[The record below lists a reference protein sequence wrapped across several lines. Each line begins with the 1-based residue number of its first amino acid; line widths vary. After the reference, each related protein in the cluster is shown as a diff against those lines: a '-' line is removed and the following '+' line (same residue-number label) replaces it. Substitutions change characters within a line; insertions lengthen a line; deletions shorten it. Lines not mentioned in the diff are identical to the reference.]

1 MTESSANARH
11 EGDEVESRISV
22 TDRPRPPL
30 ALDFCVPTR
39 SAPIDGRPAAQMQ
52 TAIRSAASSGVL
64 NCLGAAYA
72 YLMVFLLSRRAFG
85 ATCYSA
91 PVRVPVVFRPRPS
104 WPLANR
110 RPTIHERLRAVGS
123 HSLTC
128 VGGGG
133 VRWSQSESPCLGP
146 RVAPPLITPHA
157 TATRVAAAAST
168 TRFCSAA
175 RRGHWRA
182 AAAPTAG
189 TRAVS
194 PVLQQQPH
202 PCPRAVSPVAS
213 AASTSAPA
221 CSSDAQRRRG
231 ESRQPRQNKGLAGG

>member
-1 MTESSANARH
+1 MLFCSCACTGGVSPSS
-11 EGDEVESRISV
+11 V
-22 TDRPRPPL
+22 
-30 ALDFCVPTR
+30 
-39 SAPIDGRPAAQMQ
+39 M
-52 TAIRSAASSGVL
+52 
-64 NCLGAAYA
+64 
-72 YLMVFLLSRRAFG
+72 
-85 ATCYSA
+85 ATCEQASDDTRASA
-91 PVRVPVVFRPRPS
+91 GGGVAQ
-104 WPLANR
+104 LDQ
-110 RPTIHERLRAVGS
+110 L
-123 HSLTC
+123 
-128 VGGGG
+128 GGGG

-231 ESRQPRQNKGLAGG
+231 ESRQPRQNKGLAAVDE

>member
-22 TDRPRPPL
+22 TDRPRPHS
-30 ALDFCVPTR
+30 R
-39 SAPIDGRPAAQMQ
+39 SRFL
-52 TAIRSAASSGVL
+52 RSDSV
-64 NCLGAAYA
+64 C
-72 YLMVFLLSRRAFG
+72 
-85 ATCYSA
+85 
-91 PVRVPVVFRPRPS
+91 PD
-104 WPLANR
+104 R
-110 RPTIHERLRAVGS
+110 RPTRRADADSHSQRRLLGGVELSWRRLRVLDGLPAVATRLWGNPCFLLLCVYRWCFALVRHGHLRTGFRRYTSHERLRAVGS

-231 ESRQPRQNKGLAGG
+231 ESTGQAAEAE

>member
-1 MTESSANARH
+1 
-11 EGDEVESRISV
+11 
-22 TDRPRPPL
+22 
-30 ALDFCVPTR
+30 
-39 SAPIDGRPAAQMQ
+39 MQ

-110 RPTIHERLRAVGS
+110 LPTIHERLRAVGS

-157 TATRVAAAAST
+157 IRTPQRRASPPPPPPPDFALRPDEGT
-168 TRFCSAA
+168 GERQPLPRPARERSAPCSK
-175 RRGHWRA
+175 
-182 AAAPTAG
+182 
-189 TRAVS
+189 
-194 PVLQQQPH
+194 QQPH

-231 ESRQPRQNKGLAGG
+231 ESTGQAAEAE

>member
-1 MTESSANARH
+1 MKVGLASP
-11 EGDEVESRISV
+11 
-22 TDRPRPPL
+22 TDRDHTL

-85 ATCYSA
+85 VALAFCSCACTGGVSPSSVMATCEQASDDTRASA
-91 PVRVPVVFRPRPS
+91 GGGVAQ
-104 WPLANR
+104 LDQ
-110 RPTIHERLRAVGS
+110 L
-123 HSLTC
+123 
-128 VGGGG
+128 GGGG

-231 ESRQPRQNKGLAGG
+231 ESTGQAAEAE